1 MSLQGHPDID
11 SAVSKPPKKKVH
23 PTTAISST
31 PHHNHTMAVL
41 GKRKAT
47 EPSISEEEANEIF
60 RRHFESRFAPLPE
73 TTPSKT
79 TVESDHDDDEPSDSE
94 WGGISS
100 DEDSASETSEVEDD
114 ASEAPEEP
122 SIQVI
127 DHSIPQIP
135 KPTLSKSDLKAI
147 LSSRPSDPTATPPP
161 SQPTKSKPSKTSMPE
176 DAPSLLKQDL
186 ELRRLISESH
196 LFSANRNASVFSATA
211 LGATAEPKTFAAG
224 RTRQKAT
231 DLRVQALGSKS
242 SILKQDKMPMSMR
255 KGMAAAASARESK
268 RRREAKENGVILERA
283 ASGKKNRRDRPR
295 DRAVDAPGMGRF
307 KGAELRLNKNDI
319 KKLEGSRDAFGRR
332 SRR

>member
-1 MSLQGHPDID
+1 
-11 SAVSKPPKKKVH
+11 
-23 PTTAISST
+23 
-31 PHHNHTMAVL
+31 MAVL

-79 TVESDHDDDEPSDSE
+79 TVESDHDDEPSDSE

-100 DEDSASETSEVEDD
+100 DEDNVSGVEASDVEDD
-114 ASEAPEEP
+114 DASDSPKEP
-122 SIQVI
+122 SSIQVI
-127 DHSIPQIP
+127 DHSTPQAP

-147 LSSRPSDPTATPPP
+147 LSSRPSDPTALP
-161 SQPTKSKPSKTSMPE
+161 SSTQPTKSKSSKTSMPE

-196 LFSANRNASVFSATA
+196 LLSANRNASVFSATA

-242 SILKQDKMPMSMR
+242 SILKQEKMPMSMR

-307 KGAELRLNKNDI
+307 RGAELRLNKSDI
-319 KKLEGSRDAFGRR
+319 KRLEGSRDAFGRR